1 MNPQARIDYT
11 QVIPNSS
18 GKLMSI
24 RWIILAGVVAFL
36 LPRITRAAATLNGWD
51 TSNVYVIRN
60 NLFQDGIPQVPPN
73 SIEIVTESALI
84 PPGLRTRFGN
94 VLVYDDLEIKTLA
107 FSNSPVAGANSPA
120 GARMFLAEAYPSGG
134 PYTDVFLNEYSS
146 SAQLLRK
153 FYLGGAFAAGNGQ
166 LVPNQAGNNLTVG
179 SIRYNLKKNTLA
191 VSATLATNGGA
202 TVRAKVFEFALPDW
216 AADNGT
222 AAHPVTPV
230 QVYEAP
236 AGHTINSNHPT
247 NIDFDDDG
255 NLYMTG
261 KTFDANG
268 QGGGFK
274 PDLIKIN
281 TLGLNGGTSTYVIP
295 ITGANAG
302 NLLIEGSIEN
312 QTSDYSAI
320 WTLAVRTANGSIML
334 TPRTDEVAGMP
345 TLEYSL
351 TAHTGNGNLLLIHNW
366 GPDPSGLG
374 LNSQVTAAQ
383 RDPESGAVFV
393 SCFRGEP
400 GGGPKRINA
409 AGTID
414 VIGWRNWDVASP
426 PPLPPPTADSDHDGD
441 VDQSDFGFLQ
451 QCFVAPPNTIAQN
464 CRSIDLVTDNSI
476 NSLDLA
482 QFLLCMNGANRPP
495 ACSN

>member
-1 MNPQARIDYT
+1 MP
-11 QVIPNSS
+11 
-18 GKLMSI
+18 L
-24 RWIILAGVVAFL
+24 RWIILAQMVAFL
-36 LPRITRAAATLNGWD
+36 LPGRAAHAGTTFNGWD

-60 NLFQDGIPQVPPN
+60 GLFQDGIPQVPPN
-73 SIEIVTESALI
+73 AIEIVTESALI
-84 PPGLRTRFGN
+84 PSGLRTRFGN
-94 VLVYDDLEIKTLA
+94 VLVNDDFEVKTLA
-107 FSNSPVAGANSPA
+107 FSNSPVAGVNSPA
-120 GARMFLAEAYPSGG
+120 GARMFLAESFPSGG
-134 PYTDVFLNEYSS
+134 PFTDVFLNEYGS

-166 LVPNQAGNNLTVG
+166 LVPVQAGNGLTIG
-179 SIRYNLKKNTLA
+179 SIRYNPKKNTLA

-216 AADNGT
+216 PADNGN
-222 AAHPVTPV
+222 AAHAVTPV
-230 QVYEAP
+230 QVYEGP
-236 AGHTINSNHPT
+236 AGHTINSNHPA

-274 PDLIKIN
+274 PDLIKVN
-281 TLGLNGGTSTYVIP
+281 TLGLTGGVSTYVIP
-295 ITGANAG
+295 ITGANVD
-302 NLLIEGSIEN
+302 NLLIEGSIES
-312 QTSDYSAI
+312 QTIDYSAI
-320 WTLAVRTANGSIML
+320 WTLAVRTASHSIML
-334 TPRTDEVAGMP
+334 FPRTEEVAGMP

-351 TAHTGNGNLLLIHNW
+351 TTRAGNGNLLFVQNW
-366 GPDPSGLG
+366 GPHPSGWG
-374 LNSQVTAAQ
+374 LNSQITAAQ

-393 SCFRGEP
+393 SCFRGDP

-451 QCFVAPPNTIAQN
+451 RCFVSPPDTITQN

-476 NSLDLA
+476 NSLDFA
-482 QFLLCMNGANRPP
+482 QFLLCMNGANHPP